1 MVAFLTTIHP
11 MRLGVTLL
19 MISRRQPMQNLLA
32 YWIGCV
38 LVGLLVLVVPL
49 MVLHVTPTFAS
60 FTHDWANA
68 GHELNRSGT
77 LKSAWVC
84 SRYRSPR

>member
-1 MVAFLTTIHP
+1 MWGSLLVLAFLMTIHP

-19 MISRRQPMQNLLA
+19 VISRRQPMQNLLA

-60 FTHDWANA
+60 FTKDWANPA
-68 GHELNRSGT
+68 NELNRP
-77 LKSAWVC
+77 AH
-84 SRYRSPR
+84 